1 MRNIKFNPSRAYKT
15 MIEKA
20 WIYTFTGKKFY
31 LLEPSLENIDI
42 VDIAH
47 SLSFQCRWTG
57 HSRFHYSVAQH
68 SYYCS
73 FLGPGHE
80 ALDRLMHDASE
91 AYISDISR
99 ALKYRTEIGQVYLK
113 IESRI
118 QEMIACKFRFSLAA
132 PSVKVADDLML
143 YTEMK
148 QLINYRNEELFGK
161 ELAPISIEQWSPE
174 FANQMFL
181 KRFEELRRV

>member
-1 MRNIKFNPSRAYKT
+1 VINNLK
-15 MIEKA
+15 EKA

-31 LLEPSLENIDI
+31 LLEPRLEDIDI
-42 VDIAH
+42 IDIAH

-57 HSRFHYSVAQH
+57 HSRFHYSIAQH

-73 FLGPGHE
+73 FLGPDNE
-80 ALDRLMHDASE
+80 ALSRLMHDASE

-99 ALKYRTEIGQVYLK
+99 PLKHLTEVAQAYLE

-118 QEMIACKFRFSLAA
+118 QNAIAQKFGFSLDV
-132 PSVKVADDLML
+132 PSVKRADEIML

-148 QLINYRNEELFGK
+148 QLIDCSNEDLDGK
-161 ELAPISIEQWSPE
+161 ELFAITIESWSPE
-174 FANQMFL
+174 FANQMFY
-181 KRFEELRRV
+181 KRFKELRRIYEHS